1 MIIDFKTF
9 LVITVP
15 FWVIF
20 RIIKIKQRQIIGVR
34 NYIKYELV
42 VNLLFIYLLYLAEM
56 TVFPLSI
63 AIPIERRISLIPFKT
78 IMQFIPILLKHGL
91 ITNSLSPHLNAGAI
105 NIIGNIVVF
114 IPVGVLI
121 PMLDKGFAKFKT
133 TFMIGFTTSFSI
145 EILQFLF
152 TDGRCMDVDDL
163 ILNTLGVAIG
173 WVIFI
178 TIRFLIRRYKES
190 ITK

>member
-9 LVITVP
+9 LLIAVP

-20 RIIKIKQRQIIGVR
+20 RITKMKNRQVVGMKSILKR
-34 NYIKYELV
+34 ELV

-63 AIPIERRISLIPFKT
+63 GIPIERRVSLIPFKT

-91 ITNSLSPHLNAGAI
+91 IIKSLRPHLNAGAI

-121 PMLDKGFAKFKT
+121 PMLDKGFAKFKN
-133 TFMIGFTTSFSI
+133 TFMIGFATSFSI

-152 TDGRCMDVDDL
+152 ADGRCMDVDDL

-173 WVIFI
+173 WCIIKTVKL
-178 TIRFLIRRYKES
+178 LI
-190 ITK
+190 